1 MQFRPGVCP
10 LLCPFW
16 TGGHFHVFV
25 GQSCPSC
32 PLASFEVF
40 GSKGTWYSPLFCLGM
55 SPRLSLILRLHWHT
69 EPRQCGT
76 GSAQLAK
83 NGSVHASVLELRHAV
98 LSQASS
104 LDQCELARHSAAWHR
119 CVNDS
124 EPEPLQLLDLWG
136 DTNVQAQL
144 EGCQRN
150 KRVYEKI
157 SKEMEAVGYKRTAV
171 QCSRSCV
178 LNISMSKIITV

>member
-1 MQFRPGVCP
+1 
-10 LLCPFW
+10 
-16 TGGHFHVFV
+16 
-25 GQSCPSC
+25 
-32 PLASFEVF
+32 
-40 GSKGTWYSPLFCLGM
+40 M

-83 NGSVHASVLELRHAV
+83 SGSVDASVLELRHAV

-178 LNISMSKIITV
+178 LNTSMSKIITV